1 MFQRRI
7 IELRLILD
15 GSQSSGH
22 HTGSQQ
28 SNQFDPRD
36 ASQGHRR
43 ILGREK
49 KTAVEFSSAPLN
61 LPITTGESSCCTF
74 KAQHIDVHVDTMHSG
89 STH

>member
-49 KTAVEFSSAPLN
+49 KTAVEFSFEHLSHSLRQSGLKKFGHMLMWHDLFPSSA
-61 LPITTGESSCCTF
+61 
-74 KAQHIDVHVDTMHSG
+74 VHP
-89 STH
+89 

>member
-1 MFQRRI
+1 MVFGMAHQSNVADIVADEIDIDSNAGYLWNSKRSHLTMFQRRI

-36 ASQGHRR
+36 DML
-43 ILGREK
+43 IK
-49 KTAVEFSSAPLN
+49 AV
-61 LPITTGESSCCTF
+61 I
-74 KAQHIDVHVDTMHSG
+74 
-89 STH
+89 